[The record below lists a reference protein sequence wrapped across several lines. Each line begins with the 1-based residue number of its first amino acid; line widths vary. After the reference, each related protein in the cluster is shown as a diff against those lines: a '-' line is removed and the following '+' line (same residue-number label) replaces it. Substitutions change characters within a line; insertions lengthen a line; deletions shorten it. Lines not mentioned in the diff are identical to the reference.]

1 MQDKKV
7 KQVPQRS
14 KDAWNNRHGRTWTN
28 DGEVKYL
35 GRINE
40 KANVFKITNKKR
52 HRVNEKSVNV

>member
-28 DGEVKYL
+28 DGEVKNL

-40 KANVFKITNKKR
+40 KPNVFKITNKKR
-52 HRVNEKSVNV
+52 HRVMG